1 MLGGAT
7 DTSDAGKAG
16 QQRLWY
22 VNRHFCQ
29 SFNLRPNTTYHYYL
43 PFSNHIYL
51 LSVRICTYKHVHVC
65 RGLRT
70 TQKSQFSTAWVAG
83 LPTWRQMS
91 LSIDRS
97 KLLVAKKE
105 ATPADKANSIPGQ
118 EGVLRRVST
127 QRQEVPLVSIL
138 MQVVTWSVQTS
149 QSYSFGFFEKSWST
163 YRK

>member
-1 MLGGAT
+1 M
-7 DTSDAGKAG
+7 
-16 QQRLWY
+16 
-22 VNRHFCQ
+22 F
-29 SFNLRPNTTYHYYL
+29 
-43 PFSNHIYL
+43 
-51 LSVRICTYKHVHVC
+51 KHVHGC

-105 ATPADKANSIPGQ
+105 TATPADKANSMPGQ

-138 MQVVTWSVQTS
+138 MQVVIWSVQTS
-149 QSYSFGFFEKSWST
+149 QSYSFE
-163 YRK
+163 